1 MKKMMH
7 MIFSFSL
14 SFLIFAS
21 NICLAAR
28 PMTEQESV
36 QFTSKIKTYF
46 SNNFIKRINMLTI
59 FKDCPADDRFEKKF
73 DLKKIEELTDSFE
86 KNNNEFDEAN
96 GLDANDKL
104 MFFGDD
110 KDFSSAIT
118 ITKGIKGIFINFKD
132 TSRLSWISKG
142 GKKFRE
148 AITLYHTH
156 ISNELKFL
164 KQPLCCRALSAYI
177 LHELIEMGI
186 ECKYVKY
193 TVLGNKEDHD
203 VVAYKVEDKWYVCDL
218 MFALNSEI
226 LHNCCRNPGCIKEYG
241 DLLKMP
247 MDEYKKSMKA
257 SNTWDE
263 IEITPDILKLDYSIV
278 IDHRNKFSKLEKIID
293 FLSHKGTPMP
303 IKNFIN

>member
-1 MKKMMH
+1 MMH

-36 QFTSKIKTYF
+36 QFTRKIKTYF
-46 SNNFIKRINMLTI
+46 SDKFIKRINLLKF
-59 FKDCPADDRFEKKF
+59 FKGCPDRSKNKF
-73 DLKKIEELTDSFE
+73 DLKKIVELTDSFE
-86 KNNNEFDEAN
+86 KNNNEFDEVN

-104 MFFGDD
+104 MFFFGNDE
-110 KDFSSAIT
+110 DFSSAIT
-118 ITKGIKGIFINFKD
+118 ITKVNKDIFINFKD
-132 TSRLSWISKG
+132 TSRLGWMSKG
-142 GKKFRE
+142 KKTFQE

-156 ISNELKFL
+156 ISNELNFL

-177 LHELIEMGI
+177 LHELIKMEI

-193 TVLGNKEDHD
+193 TVPRNAEDHD
-203 VVAYKVEDKWYVCDL
+203 VVAYKVGDKWYVCDL
-218 MFALNSEI
+218 MFALLSEI
-226 LHNCCRNPGCIKEYG
+226 LHNCCRNPGGIEEYG

-263 IEITPDILKLDYSIV
+263 IEITPAILDLDYSIV